1 MDVARKM
8 ARVSRWLTAA
18 ILTSLA
24 ATSALM
30 AQENASAPATDSLDL
45 VLAGHPSI
53 AASLERISNASA
65 LWRGEVEVLQSTG
78 RHAVIV
84 TPQQVLAAD
93 PRRGRQRAFDNS
105 VLADISLLPGTTSG
119 IAAVVVVN
127 LQLLE
132 ELHGRR
138 GSAATERSADLD
150 RILIHE
156 VYGHAFPYLRAGN
169 ASGKCNDPVAGERA
183 ENACSI
189 RRENAVR
196 AELGLG
202 RRTDYGLRGL
212 TLGRPTLDQ
221 LKLALDRRN

>member
-1 MDVARKM
+1 M

-18 ILTSLA
+18 ILTSLT

-30 AQENASAPATDSLDL
+30 AQESAPVAPAGSLDL
-45 VLAGHPSI
+45 VLAGHPTI

-65 LWRGEVEVLQSTG
+65 LWRGEIEVLRSTG
-78 RHAVIV
+78 RRAVIV

-105 VLADISLLPGTTSG
+105 VLADISLLPGTASG

-127 LQLLE
+127 LDLLE

-138 GSAATERSADLD
+138 GSAAAEKSADLD

-156 VYGHAFPYLRAGN
+156 VYGHAFPYLRVGN

-212 TLGRPTLDQ
+212 TLGRPSLDQ
-221 LKLALDRRN
+221 LKLALDIRN

>member
-1 MDVARKM
+1 M

-18 ILTSLA
+18 ILTSLT
-24 ATSALM
+24 ATSAVI
-30 AQENASAPATDSLDL
+30 AQENTSVPPADSLNL

-65 LWRGEVEVLQSTG
+65 LWRGEIEVLRSTG
-78 RHAVIV
+78 RRAVIV

-119 IAAVVVVN
+119 IAAVVIVN
-127 LQLLE
+127 LDLLE

-138 GSAATERSADLD
+138 GSAAAEKSADLD

-156 VYGHAFPYLRAGN
+156 VYGHAFPYLRVGN
-169 ASGKCNDPVAGERA
+169 ASGRCNDPVAGERA

-212 TLGRPTLDQ
+212 TLGRPSLDQ
-221 LKLALDRRN
+221 LKLALDIRN

>member
-1 MDVARKM
+1 
-8 ARVSRWLTAA
+8 
-18 ILTSLA
+18 
-24 ATSALM
+24 M
-30 AQENASAPATDSLDL
+30 AQENTSLPPADSLDL

-53 AASLERISNASA
+53 AASLERISSGSA
-65 LWRGEVEVLQSTG
+65 LWRGEVEVLLSTG
-78 RHAVIV
+78 RRAVV
-84 TPQQVLAAD
+84 LTPQQVLAAD

-105 VLADISLLPGTTSG
+105 VLADISLLPGTTFG

-127 LQLLE
+127 LELLE

-138 GSAATERSADLD
+138 GSDATEKLADLD

-212 TLGRPTLDQ
+212 TLGRPSLDQ